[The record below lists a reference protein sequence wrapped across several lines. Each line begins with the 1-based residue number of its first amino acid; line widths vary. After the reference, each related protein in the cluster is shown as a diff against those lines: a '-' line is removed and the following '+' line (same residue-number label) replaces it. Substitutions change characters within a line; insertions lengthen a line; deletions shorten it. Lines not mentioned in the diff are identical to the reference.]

1 LDEVDDTSILK
12 TGHPNLLSMIST
24 LVNEPRGQA
33 QPPLSRS
40 DLVLWPDPADLGGAA
55 RRRLSGV
62 HRSRCQRRREG
73 SP

>member
-40 DLVLWPDPADLGGAA
+40 DLVRWPKAA
-55 RRRLSGV
+55 VIGIHPGRQLSGDKLPSLGTA
-62 HRSRCQRRREG
+62 RDG
-73 SP
+73 